1 MEISLDSTG
10 RRGRTRG
17 GRRTAKRNSVALR
30 NDKKPLDARVR
41 RTRNS
46 LRDALIILS
55 LEMDYTS
62 ITIRDI
68 TTEADVGYA
77 TFFRHYRDK
86 DQLLHDVLDSALEGM
101 FDYIQPALEAE
112 DFAPLGRLLFEY
124 IADDPELYVVL
135 LRNRFRLQLLERA
148 VSECFNMYEIIGIT
162 LDRENRSL
170 KMVFHHMG
178 ASIIA
183 LIEWWLSTNLEQ
195 DASEIGAFFHEV
207 VAKPVEQYLKVELGK
222 DDA

>member
-1 MEISLDSTG
+1 MENALDSTG
-10 RRGRTRG
+10 RRGRSRS
-17 GRRTAKRNSVALR
+17 GRRTSKKNAVTLR

-86 DQLLHDVLDSALEGM
+86 NQLLRDVLDFALEGM
-101 FDYIQPALEAE
+101 FDYIHPALETQE
-112 DFAPLGRLLFEY
+112 FGSVGRLLFEY

-148 VSECFNMYEIIGIT
+148 VSECFTLFAAIGIS
-162 LDRENRSL
+162 LDEEDQKL
-170 KMVFHHMG
+170 KLAFHHMG

-183 LIEWWLSTNLEQ
+183 LIEWWLSTNMEQ
-195 DASEIGAFFHEV
+195 SAAEIGEFFHTV
-207 VAKPVEQYLKVELGK
+207 VAKPVQEFIDLQLEQTGT
-222 DDA
+222 

>member
-1 MEISLDSTG
+1 MGNVLDSTG
-10 RRGRTRG
+10 RRGRARG
-17 GRRTAKRNSVALR
+17 GRRTTKRNAVALR
-30 NDKKPLDARVR
+30 NEKKPLDARVR

-86 DQLLHDVLDSALEGM
+86 DELLYDVLDSALEGM
-101 FDYIQPALEAE
+101 FEYIQPVLETK

-148 VSECFNMYEIIGIT
+148 VAECFNLYQSIGIT
-162 LDRENRSL
+162 LDRENQSL

-183 LIEWWLSTNLEQ
+183 LIEWWLSTNIQQ
-195 DASEIGAFFHEV
+195 DATEIGAFFHEV
-207 VAKPVEQYLKVELGK
+207 VAKPVQRFISLEV
-222 DDA
+222 DSARA